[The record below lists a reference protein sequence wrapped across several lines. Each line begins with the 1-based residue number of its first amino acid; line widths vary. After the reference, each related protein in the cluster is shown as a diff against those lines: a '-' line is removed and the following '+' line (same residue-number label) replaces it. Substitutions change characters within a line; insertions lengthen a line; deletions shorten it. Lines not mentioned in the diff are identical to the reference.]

1 MLANQVTSWFV
12 KNTLSIGLAHLP
24 LVCLKALAPWA
35 ISIFIEFWNPSG
47 SCKPDGP
54 PKLRW
59 MCVIATQNSQYPVLP
74 YAVRILLRV
83 CVPVHGPEKLSVT
96 RCRREIKEDS
106 SRYQKSMFENKVL
119 AVLFLKDICTSFLTM
134 FHNAYLLALFKLAS
148 PLFFWLID
156 LGSQEEN
163 VRVCRGK
170 EHVFIKGR
178 WLNWARICRF
188 LL

>member
-12 KNTLSIGLAHLP
+12 KNILSIGLAHLP
-24 LVCLKALAPWA
+24 LVCLKALASWA

-59 MCVIATQNSQYPVLP
+59 MCVIVTQNSQYQCCHMQWEFCCL
-74 YAVRILLRV
+74 

-96 RCRREIKEDS
+96 RCRKAINEDS
-106 SRYQKSMFENKVL
+106 SRYQKSMFESKVL
-119 AVLFLKDICTSFLTM
+119 AVLFLKDICTSFLTI
-134 FHNAYLLALFKLAS
+134 FHNAYLLALFKLSS

-170 EHVFIKGR
+170 GTCIY
-178 WLNWARICRF
+178 
-188 LL
+188 